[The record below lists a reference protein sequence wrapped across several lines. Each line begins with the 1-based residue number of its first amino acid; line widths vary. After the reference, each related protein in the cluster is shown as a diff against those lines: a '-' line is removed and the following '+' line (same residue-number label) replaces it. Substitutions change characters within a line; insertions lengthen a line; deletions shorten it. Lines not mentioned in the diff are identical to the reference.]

1 MRRVSLALLVLF
13 AAGCTGSS
21 PPEPDDG
28 TPAPQVTSALTW
40 RTLAPAPSER
50 TEVAAA
56 AVGTRI
62 YVMGGYRKDGGTVST
77 VEILDTATG
86 RWERGPDLPVAVNHA
101 MAAAAGG
108 TVYLFGGF
116 QGGGDASAAA
126 YRLDDGVWRPVAAMP
141 QPRGAGTAV
150 SVENTIYVAGGVN
163 AGGLSRQMLVYDVA
177 ADRWSAAPGPPTPR
191 EHLGG
196 AAFGGLVYTVGG
208 RASGQGNFTAFEVY
222 DPSTG
227 QWRKLPDLPT
237 RRGGLAAAA
246 TCSGR
251 IVAVGGEAE
260 ATFEEAEVYD
270 VGAGTWQALPPL
282 PTPRHGL
289 GVVAI
294 GATIYTLSG
303 GPRPGLHVA
312 NTTEA
317 LDLAVL
323 DAC

>member
-1 MRRVSLALLVLF
+1 MRRVSLALLVLL
-13 AAGCTGSS
+13 AAGCSDS
-21 PPEPDDG
+21 RPPEPDDG
-28 TPAPQVTSALTW
+28 TPAPRVTSALAW
-40 RTLAPAPSER
+40 RTLAPALSER

-56 AVGTRI
+56 VVGTRI
-62 YVMGGYRKDGGTVST
+62 YVIGGYREDGGTVST

-116 QGGGDASAAA
+116 QEGGDASAAA
-126 YRLDDGVWRPVAAMP
+126 YRLDGDVWRPVAAMP
-141 QPRGAGTAV
+141 QSRGAGTAV

-196 AAFGGLVYTVGG
+196 AGFGGLVYTVGG
-208 RASGQGNFTAFEVY
+208 RAGGQGNFSAFEVF
-222 DPSTG
+222 DPGTG

-251 IVAVGGEAE
+251 IVAVGGEAD

-270 VGAGTWQALPPL
+270 VEASTWQALPPL

-294 GATIYTLSG
+294 GTSIYTLSG

-317 LDLAVL
+317 IDLVDL
-323 DAC
+323 EVC